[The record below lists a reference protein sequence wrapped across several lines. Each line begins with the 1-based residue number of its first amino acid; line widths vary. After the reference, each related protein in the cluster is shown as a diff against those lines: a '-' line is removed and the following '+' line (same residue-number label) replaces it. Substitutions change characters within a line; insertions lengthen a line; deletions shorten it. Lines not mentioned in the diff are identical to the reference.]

1 MEFIGGSKGLLG
13 MHAPLLVQ
21 VPSFSYSF
29 QQKSCQI
36 IVFFFNLKGWC
47 SRLGNPEST
56 TGIGTERTLNH
67 PGIKLRN
74 QKQEEYVNKIRRDDK
89 SFLVLMY
96 FINVRFLP

>member
-36 IVFFFNLKGWC
+36 IVFFSLILRVGAPIWEILNPPLELVPKG
-47 SRLGNPEST
+47 L
-56 TGIGTERTLNH
+56 
-67 PGIKLRN
+67 
-74 QKQEEYVNKIRRDDK
+74 
-89 SFLVLMY
+89 
-96 FINVRFLP
+96 